1 VKGQNF
7 MRSELH
13 GERGHVARLFRHSA
27 ETLSELSEYLDAG
40 NMPANAGR
48 MPALPL

>member
-1 VKGQNF
+1 
-7 MRSELH
+7 MRNSLN

-27 ETLSELSEYLDAG
+27 ETLSEMRACLDAG

-48 MPALPL
+48 MPALPT

>member
-1 VKGQNF
+1 
-7 MRSELH
+7 MRSSSKR
-13 GERGHVARLFRHSA
+13 ERGHVARLFRHSA
-27 ETLSELSEYLDAG
+27 ETLSEMRAYRYAG